1 MTSPPEPPL
10 PVIQTRGVPPQRQ
23 SLFATTTRRSAFAA
37 GFSATFG
44 VACALVVIFLGCWL
58 AGVSLIL
65 VFAGAMKAF
74 R

>member
-1 MTSPPEPPL
+1 MTSPPEPPDL
-10 PVIQTRGVPPQRQ
+10 PVIETIHVPRATMRRQ
-23 SLFATTTRRSAFAA
+23 RSAFAA

-65 VFAGAMKAF
+65 ILAGAVKAF
-74 R
+74 Q